1 MVRFAFK
8 KGLRFLRAT
17 KAFTLLRRLANGNFQ
32 IEDDSGEVGGL
43 TEAELHRRWRTGE
56 WQIDEES
63 LGESSNVFYFTTPKD
78 LRALPEAEQRDVER
92 RLKYLNGIKGLFKR
106 ESHEVVST
114 RTQLKPK
121 IAEIAAELGDASPP
135 SPATFW
141 RWWKRFLPT
150 NCVLK
155 LVTRTDRAGRNS
167 DAVQRS
173 VFDEAVCEVFLTPQK
188 KAGKAVVEAVQDKIK
203 RINNGVAESE
213 RVATPSQATVY
224 RWLKSLHYEIVKR
237 SREGKAA
244 TARELRSVVGGVKV
258 DKILERIELD
268 HTPMDILVIC
278 KVTRLILGRPWLTLA
293 IDRFSRMIVGF
304 YFSFHAPSATSVLYC
319 LRMMIMPKDDIL
331 SRFPDVVGPWPG
343 RGLPDT
349 LVTDNGMDLHA
360 GAVEA
365 VCLEMGIELQ
375 FCGVAHPEMKGAI
388 ERVIG
393 TVNRSLIH
401 TLPGTTFS
409 NVEQRGDYASEKH
422 AAIDIEVL
430 THVLVKWIV
439 DVYHKTPH
447 KGLAGHTPL
456 SAWQRGEADRIIEFP
471 AYPRQL
477 DTIVG
482 DSVTRTLFHYGLE
495 YGNLHYNSPLLQT
508 IRHRE
513 GGAPILQLRAFDHD
527 VGYIAVFDP
536 HLDEFID
543 VPAVELEYAQGVNR
557 YVHRLVCAETRKRFG
572 DQWTYEQLRGVK
584 REIQAIVD
592 AAVSAKKSGTRK
604 AAAAVLM
611 ADSEQ
616 VLGRASGGALA
627 RACQPIDAEP
637 SPPAPLEP
645 GVDDDLPE
653 FSSSARPVG
662 VSA

>member
-1 MVRFAFK
+1 MVRFSFR

-17 KAFTLLRRLANGNFQ
+17 KGFTLLRRIPNGNFQ
-32 IEDDSGEVGGL
+32 LEDDSGDISSV
-43 TEAELHRRWRTGE
+43 TEAEMHRRWRTGE

-63 LGESSNVFYFTTPKD
+63 LAEFSNVFYFTTPKD
-78 LRALPEAEQRDVER
+78 LKALPEAEQNEAKR
-92 RLKYLNGIKGLFKR
+92 KFAYLRGVKKLFDMKA
-106 ESHEVVST
+106 HKPVST
-114 RTQLKPK
+114 RTQLEPK
-121 IAEIAAELGDASPP
+121 IQEIAAEVGDDAPP
-135 SPATFW
+135 HPDTFW
-141 RWWKRFLPT
+141 RWWKRFSPT
-150 NCVLK
+150 QCLTK
-155 LVTRTDRAGRNS
+155 LVKITGRAGRPT

-173 VFDEAVCEVFLTPQK
+173 IFDEAVSEVFLTSQK
-188 KAGKAVVEAVQDKIK
+188 MPGKAVVDAVQTKVS
-203 RINNGVAESE
+203 RINKGVAESE
-213 RVATPSQATVY
+213 RITAPSQPTVY
-224 RWLKSLHYEIVKR
+224 RWLKSLYHEIVKR

-244 TARELRSVVGGVKV
+244 TTRELRSVIGGVKV
-258 DKILERIELD
+258 EKILERIELD
-268 HTPMDILVIC
+268 HTPMDISVIC
-278 KVTRLILGRPWLTLA
+278 QVTRLILGRPWLTLA

-304 YFSFHAPSATSVLYC
+304 YISFHAPSATSVLYC

-343 RGLPDT
+343 HGLPDT

-360 GAVEA
+360 DAVEA

-439 DVYHKTPH
+439 DAYHKTPH

-456 SAWQRGEADRIIEFP
+456 SAWQRGETDRIIELP

-482 DSVTRTLFHYGLE
+482 HSVTRTLFHYGLE
-495 YGNLHYNSPLLQT
+495 YGNLYYNSPLLQT

-513 GGAPILQLRAFDHD
+513 GGTPILQLRAFEND
-527 VGYIAVFDP
+527 VGLIAVFDP

-543 VPAVELEYAQGVNR
+543 VPAVQLEYASGVNR
-557 YVHRLVCAETRKRFG
+557 HVHRLVCAETRKRFG
-572 DQWTYEQLRGVK
+572 DHWTYEQLRDVK

-592 AAVSAKKSGTRK
+592 AAVRAKKSGTRK

-611 ADSEQ
+611 TDSEQ
-616 VLGRASGGALA
+616 VLGRATGGALE
-627 RACQPIDAEP
+627 RACQPVDAEP
-637 SPPAPLEP
+637 APLLPLDP
-645 GVDDDLPE
+645 GEDDDLPE
-653 FSSSARPVG
+653 FSTSARPERV
-662 VSA
+662 AA

>member
-8 KGLRFLRAT
+8 KGLRFLRVT

-32 IEDDSGEVGGL
+32 LEDDSGEISSL
-43 TEAELHRRWRTGE
+43 TEAEMHRRWRTGE

-63 LGESSNVFYFTTPKD
+63 LGASSNVFYFTTPKD
-78 LRALPEAEQRDVER
+78 LKALPEAEQREAKR
-92 RLKYLNGIKGLFKR
+92 RLGYLHGIKKLFDR
-106 ESHEVVST
+106 EAHKPVST
-114 RTQLKPK
+114 RTQLEPK
-121 IAEIAAELGDASPP
+121 IQQLAVEFDDQSPP
-135 SPATFW
+135 SPDTLW
-141 RWWKRFLPT
+141 RWWKRFSPT
-150 NCVLK
+150 QCLLK
-155 LVTRTDRAGRNS
+155 LVHLTGRS
-167 DAVQRS
+167 GRPVDEVQKGI
-173 VFDEAVCEVFLTPQK
+173 FDEAVCEVFLTPQK
-188 KAGKAVVEAVQDKIK
+188 MPGKAVVDAVETKVE
-203 RINNGVAESE
+203 RINMGVAESD
-213 RVATPSQATVY
+213 RIRAPSKATVY
-224 RWLKSLHYEIVKR
+224 RWLKDLQYEVVKR

-244 TARELRSVVGGVKV
+244 SARELRSVIGGVKV
-258 DKILERIELD
+258 DKILTRIELD

-278 KVTRLILGRPWLTLA
+278 QVTRLILGRPWLTLA
-293 IDRFSRMIVGF
+293 IDRFSRLIVGF
-304 YFSFHAPSATSVLYC
+304 YISFHAPSATSVLYC
-319 LRMMIMPKDDIL
+319 LRMMIMPKEDIL

-349 LVTDNGMDLHA
+349 VVTDNGMDLHA
-360 GAVEA
+360 DAVET

-375 FCGVAHPEMKGAI
+375 FCGVAHPEMKGAV
-388 ERVIG
+388 ERAIG

-409 NVEQRGDYASEKH
+409 NVQQRGDYASEKH

-430 THVLVKWIV
+430 THVLVKWVV

-456 SAWQRGEADRIIEFP
+456 SAWQRGEAERIIELP

-482 DSVTRTLFHYGLE
+482 HSVTRKLFHYGLE

-513 GGAPILQLRAFDHD
+513 GGRPLLQLRAFEHD
-527 VGYIAVFDP
+527 IGYIAVFDP

-543 VPAVELEYAQGVNR
+543 VPAVELEYASGVNR
-557 YVHRLVCAETRKRFG
+557 YVHRLVCAQTRERFG
-572 DQWTYEQLRGVK
+572 DQWTYAQLREVK

-604 AAAAVLM
+604 AAAAALM
-611 ADSEQ
+611 TDSEH
-616 VLGRASGGALA
+616 VLGRSSGGALE
-627 RACQPIDAEP
+627 RACQPMEADP
-637 SPPAPLEP
+637 SPTVPLDP
-645 GVDDDLPE
+645 GVDDELPE
-653 FSSSARPVG
+653 FVSSARPVG
-662 VSA
+662 VAA